1 MRKGTKRK
9 IRVASTPIVFR
20 DRANE
25 AELMLIPHL
34 CLESFTKG
42 LGNEQAFDTLT
53 YRMLMA
59 TALTK
64 HIEVEEDFDYAA
76 GVIGAAV
83 QAMKNIGD
91 RYLRTGKWGMSGG
104 DVSRIKDGLGI
115 ADQLQE
121 LVPIKQQSL
130 ASQKVGKHVI
140 GSIRETVHNLERLL
154 EKK

>member
-1 MRKGTKRK
+1 M
-9 IRVASTPIVFR
+9 ASTPIVFR
-20 DRANE
+20 NREVE

-59 TALTK
+59 AALTK

-76 GVIGAAV
+76 GLVGAAV
-83 QAMKNIGD
+83 QAMKNIGE
-91 RYLRTGKWGMSGG
+91 RLLKAGVWGVTG
-104 DVSRIKDGLGI
+104 DEVRAIKDGLGI

-121 LVPIKQQSL
+121 LVPMKQQSL
-130 ASQKVGKHVI
+130 ASQKVGIYVI

>member
-53 YRMLMA
+53 YRMLMTA
-59 TALTK
+59 ALTK
-64 HIEVEEDFDYAA
+64 HIDMDDLHDVAC
-76 GVIGAAV
+76 VVGAAV

-91 RYLRTGKWGMSGG
+91 RYLRTGVWGVSGD
-104 DVSRIKDGLGI
+104 DVSQIKEGLGI

-121 LVPIKQQSL
+121 LVSMKDQSL
-130 ASQKVGKHVI
+130 ASQQVSKYVI
-140 GSIRETVHNLERLL
+140 GSIRQTVTNLERLL
-154 EKK
+154 ERK